1 MGGGNTVGRKCCH
14 YSATLNESNTSD
26 DNSDNSGSGKKCD
39 NPGRACRVQAEVV
52 KECENIS
59 TLDTSAGSECVE

>member
-26 DNSDNSGSGKKCD
+26 DNSDNNSASKKCD
-39 NPGRACRVQAEVV
+39 NPGKACRVQAEVV